1 VHPGQDVFFL
11 MVTKDQLL
19 VYLKEKRKT
28 WISGELLSDEL
39 SVSRSAVWKHI
50 RKLREEGYVI
60 ESSPKKGYLLRRDS
74 DLLLPNEIRQG
85 LNTEVFGKKGIE
97 YFKEID
103 STNTKAKDLAQ
114 RGAPEG
120 TVVIAEKQ
128 TNGRGRRGRTWLSP
142 EGDGIYATLILRPAM
157 SPGGAPKIT
166 LMTAVAIAEALLSLV
181 PIDIRIKWPNDILV
195 NGRKLAGILT
205 EITADMDAV
214 NYIVVGLGLNV
225 NTRSESFSE
234 EIGKIA
240 TSIYIETG
248 KHLSRA
254 GLIRAYLEQFE
265 KYYKMFT
272 QNEFAAIMGRWKQL
286 SGFIGQKV
294 MVDVIGRNYIGEVS
308 DIDDDGVLILKDDQ
322 GRSRRI
328 FSGDVI
334 PVNP

>member
-1 VHPGQDVFFL
+1 

-19 VYLKEKRKT
+19 VYLKEKRRT

-74 DLLLPNEIRQG
+74 DLLLPNEIRHG
-85 LNTEVFGKKGIE
+85 LNTKVFGKKDIE

-114 RGAPEG
+114 GGAPEG

-128 TNGRGRRGRTWLSP
+128 TKGRGRRGRTWLSP

-157 SPGGAPKIT
+157 SPGEAPRIT
-166 LMTAVAIAEALLSLV
+166 LMTAVAVAEALLSLIQ
-181 PIDIRIKWPNDILV
+181 IDIRIKWPNDILV

-225 NTRSESFSE
+225 NNLMLDFSY
-234 EIGKIA
+234 IMGFTQLDKMLGKIG
-240 TSIYIETG
+240 IVNPWDE
-248 KHLSRA
+248 
-254 GLIRAYLEQFE
+254 
-265 KYYKMFT
+265 
-272 QNEFAAIMGRWKQL
+272 N
-286 SGFIGQKV
+286 
-294 MVDVIGRNYIGEVS
+294 
-308 DIDDDGVLILKDDQ
+308 DDGSARHGEMQFSV
-322 GRSRRI
+322 I
-328 FSGDVI
+328 FVF
-334 PVNP
+334 